1 MGCLVVLLFY
11 LILFQRGLQ
20 VAEHSRCAF
29 GRLLAAGLTAVLAT
43 QTFLNVAGVTKLI
56 PLTGVTL
63 PLISQ
68 GGASLLATFAGLGLL
83 LAISDGAPASPAR
96 QRKGSPGGKATT
108 AVSMPAPKRRR
119 SPRQPGAKGRN

>member
-1 MGCLVVLLFY
+1 VVILFY

-20 VAEHSRCAF
+20 ITEQSRCGF

-68 GGASLLATFAGLGLL
+68 GGASLIVTSASLGLL
-83 LAISDGAPASPAR
+83 LAVSDTAQAKAS
-96 QRKGSPGGKATT
+96 RKHKGGGGGKA
-108 AVSMPAPKRRR
+108 AAHPASRVSKRRGATG
-119 SPRQPGAKGRN
+119 RQPRREQR